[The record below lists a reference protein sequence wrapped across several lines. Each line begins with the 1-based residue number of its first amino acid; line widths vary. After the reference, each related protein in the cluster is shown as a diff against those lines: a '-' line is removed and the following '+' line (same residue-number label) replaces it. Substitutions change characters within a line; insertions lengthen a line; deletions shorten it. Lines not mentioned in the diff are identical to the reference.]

1 MSGIQSVLHETR
13 IFNPSDEFVR
23 QANVSGMA
31 SYQAL
36 CKAAEQDY
44 AGYWA
49 KLARDMGVP
58 ASTIV
63 VQTMSNTTQE
73 ESVRIGRAFAIPAAG
88 FLAVANAPLSE
99 KQKALLDRAVS
110 RAIRDYGTALRQ
122 LGDA

>member
-49 KLARDMGVP
+49 KLARETLQWKKPFTKTLDESDAPFFKWFEERRVALVP
-58 ASTIV
+58 
-63 VQTMSNTTQE
+63 
-73 ESVRIGRAFAIPAAG
+73 
-88 FLAVANAPLSE
+88 
-99 KQKALLDRAVS
+99 
-110 RAIRDYGTALRQ
+110 IRTPHT
-122 LGDA
+122 